1 MSDLKKRDNLVFYAG
16 LVAGSLHAHLYQL
29 SWPVGF
35 KFSVGM
41 LLIGFGLFVVRK
53 VP

>member
-1 MSDLKKRDNLVFYAG
+1 MKRDNLVFFVG
-16 LVAGSLHAHLYQL
+16 LSVGALHMVAYQL
-29 SWPVGF
+29 SLPVGL

-41 LLIGFGLFVVRK
+41 ILIGLGLFVVRK